1 MFEPNQDYNNHTS
14 SSSSSPTSLLLHQQ
28 IQHQQYIQQDKYDQE
43 MAAVDNDDP
52 MLIST
57 NSDNNN
63 NDDHFYQDLLT
74 MEMLP
79 SSSSNS
85 ATASIITTTNT
96 NNDTTTSTLNHQQ
109 QQHYQQYETA
119 AISQSQAQ
127 LPSQQQSTSN
137 QEYPLETLSDPN
149 SISITNSDRT
159 NEEYQPLLN
168 QQQSQQSVQS
178 SQVQQSSSSGEET
191 FLLQDYDIEAETNI
205 SDPTLSN
212 HNLFHSQTLSPES
225 STSAIL
231 PSLSQDSA
239 SNTSVAIIT
248 TSGNNNVDKTMNN
261 NSAFSNL
268 NPVDSSSHTSLEFS
282 PKIKRIKTSPDN
294 DNCLV
299 DDSLTKTNSTS
310 DTSIMDPSVQHQ
322 DQFDYV
328 ESLIN
333 EYHSENNGECGS
345 VVESQGND
353 GTTGSNS
360 GCHDFLTNLEVGDSD
375 SKVVDQFIASTTTT
389 IEDAS
394 ASLITSSEDIL
405 HQATAA
411 TGIDVDCLVNES
423 WFDDPPDQP
432 NSQNE
437 IDTNGLN
444 TTGVVG
450 TTDIGN
456 NGVSLS
462 PSIQIQQQGSSESLG
477 NHSIKSSL
485 TSPLPKTSTKTS
497 TKTKSVKNQLKS
509 KSSITSSNLTITTN
523 KSLTNT
529 EDNHNVQIGTVQ
541 QQAKQTSSSK
551 FKTPT
556 EAYLSGS
563 DHDEIARHTLCPIC
577 DNPRPFC
584 SSSSV
589 TRHLRSVHK
598 LTDLMESKYC
608 YCLICHAFEE
618 DINAYYQ
625 HLQKF
630 HEFNIEKHFSL
641 LFTKQTFE
649 NIDGSYIMMH
659 YSFLINL

>member
-28 IQHQQYIQQDKYDQE
+28 IQHQQYIQPDKYDQE

-57 NSDNNN
+57 NSDNNHN
-63 NDDHFYQDLLT
+63 NFYQDLLT

-85 ATASIITTTNT
+85 ATASILTTTNT

-109 QQHYQQYETA
+109 QQHYQQYETTA
-119 AISQSQAQ
+119 LSQSQAQ

-137 QEYPLETLSDPN
+137 QEYPIETLSDPN

-159 NEEYQPLLN
+159 NEEYEPLLN
-168 QQQSQQSVQS
+168 QQSQQSAQS

-191 FLLQDYDIEAETNI
+191 FLLQDYDIETETNI

-212 HNLFHSQTLSPES
+212 HNLFHSQNLSPES

-231 PSLSQDSA
+231 PSLSQDST
-239 SNTSVAIIT
+239 SNTSVAIIS
-248 TSGNNNVDKTMNN
+248 TSGNNNDDKTMDN
-261 NSAFSNL
+261 NSAFNNL
-268 NPVDSSSHTSLEFS
+268 NRVDSSSHPSLEFS
-282 PKIKRIKTSPDN
+282 PKIKRIKTSSDN
-294 DNCLV
+294 DNCLI
-299 DDSLTKTNSTS
+299 DESLTKTTSTT
-310 DTSIMDPSVQHQ
+310 DTSIMDASVQHQ

-333 EYHSENNGECGS
+333 EYQSENNGECGS
-345 VVESQGND
+345 GAGDQDND
-353 GTTGSNS
+353 GTTGSS
-360 GCHDFLTNLEVGDSD
+360 AGCHDFLTNLEVGDSD

-405 HQATAA
+405 HQATTA

-423 WFDDPPDQP
+423 WFDDPPEHPQQ
-432 NSQNE
+432 NSQND

-444 TTGVVG
+444 TTSVVG
-450 TTDIGN
+450 TTDISN
-456 NGVSLS
+456 SASLS
-462 PSIQIQQQGSSESLG
+462 SSIQIPQQSSDESLG
-477 NHSIKSSL
+477 SIKSTSL
-485 TSPLPKTSTKTS
+485 TSSQSKTLTKTPA
-497 TKTKSVKNQLKS
+497 KTKSVKNPVKS
-509 KSSITSSNLTITTN
+509 KSSIASSNLTITTN
-523 KSLTNT
+523 KSLTNS
-529 EDNHNVQIGTVQ
+529 EDNHNVQQ
-541 QQAKQTSSSK
+541 LSKQTSSSK

-556 EAYLSGS
+556 EAYLSGI
-563 DHDEIARHTLCPIC
+563 DNDEITRHTLCPIC

-625 HLQKF
+625 HLQKI

-649 NIDGSYIMMH
+649 NIDGLHIMI
-659 YSFLINL
+659 Y